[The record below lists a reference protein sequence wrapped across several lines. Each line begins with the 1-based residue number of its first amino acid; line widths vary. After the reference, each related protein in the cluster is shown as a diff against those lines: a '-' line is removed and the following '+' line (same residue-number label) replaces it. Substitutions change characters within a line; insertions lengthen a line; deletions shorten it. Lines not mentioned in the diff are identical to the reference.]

1 MLSQSLGNNQA
12 HYNKQVL
19 EFSIKNQQRW
29 RGNLGKK
36 PYNSYNT
43 VIEIIYCLLM
53 VKVFFNDFT
62 IIITF
67 ILGTVCSMLVVSY
80 FL

>member
-1 MLSQSLGNNQA
+1 MHVFILILNFVPWFNVVHTHSQSLGNNPA

-29 RGNLGKK
+29 RGNLGEK

-43 VIEIIYCLLM
+43 VVVETLM
-53 VKVFFNDFT
+53 
-62 IIITF
+62 
-67 ILGTVCSMLVVSY
+67 
-80 FL
+80 